1 MTQECFL
8 ANSLITRAWELGGTG
23 LEPVASC
30 VSSRQHPPDN
40 NLKNKDL
47 QNPPQGRCT
56 KRRTQE
62 PEKGQKTINNQ
73 AHQLP
78 ADLAEIVAVW
88 PDLPEHIKAAIKTLV
103 EAHKGKEWR
112 KEG

>member
-1 MTQECFL
+1 MTINRRENIDSKLMQM
-8 ANSLITRAWELGGTG
+8 GGTG
-23 LEPVASC
+23 LEPVTSC

-40 NLKNKDL
+40 NLNNKDL

-62 PEKGQKTINNQ
+62 SEKDQKAINNQ

-78 ADLAEIVAVW
+78 ADLVEIVAVW
-88 PDLPEHIKAAIKTLV
+88 PELPEHIKAAVKALIQTYTWEK
-103 EAHKGKEWR
+103 K
-112 KEG
+112 